1 MHADENEGG
10 EKEEEGK
17 EEEDEDEND
26 DDDDP
31 TAVDYVAST
40 NIHTRT
46 QIHLHRRKQ
55 EGITSAQIRPGHT

>member
-1 MHADENEGG
+1 MHADENEGE
-10 EKEEEGK
+10 EKEEEG
-17 EEEDEDEND
+17 EEED

-55 EGITSAQIRPGHT
+55 EGINSAQIRPGHT

>member
-1 MHADENEGG
+1 MHADENEGE
-10 EKEEEGK
+10 EKEEEG
-17 EEEDEDEND
+17 EEED

>member
-1 MHADENEGG
+1 MHADENEGE
-10 EKEEEGK
+10 EKEEEG
-17 EEEDEDEND
+17 EEED

-46 QIHLHRRKQ
+46 
-55 EGITSAQIRPGHT
+55 